1 MQHELGNFKII
12 YRNIVAAPDRI
23 TARDR
28 TVLFKG
34 GWQVKG
40 DSKPIEA
47 AIAFVKSGG
56 VNMIRYRV
64 QEGSNRIILG
74 ARATGRSN
82 AGRGD
87 SGGILQ
93 GPFGG

>member
-1 MQHELGNFKII
+1 MQHELGNFKMI
-12 YRNIVAAPDRI
+12 YRNIAAAPERI
-23 TARDR
+23 TVRDR
-28 TVLFKG
+28 NLLF
-34 GWQVKG
+34 KG
-40 DSKPIEA
+40 DSKPIEV

-87 SGGILQ
+87 SGGIL
-93 GPFGG
+93 